1 MTSTT
6 GQEAESN
13 APPEDSPQAQED
25 SRAHDGRDT
34 WSGRCTFWLAA
45 VGSAVGLGNLW
56 RFPWQCNKWG
66 AGSFIFAYF
75 VALFTLGM
83 PLLTQE
89 LVLGQKHRSGD
100 IEAFG
105 RMNWRLRGIGLASVV
120 GAFGIVTYYMMIIG
134 ISMVFFFESFMVPM
148 PWEGSADDGANYW
161 TEMLKLVPSIVDSE
175 PDVSWK
181 LAGATFFCWVITFI
195 CIRRGVK
202 SASWAVKITMP
213 LPFILLIIL
222 LIQAA
227 MLDGAGDGV
236 SRYLDFSNWDALS
249 ENGIW
254 QAAIGQCFFSLG
266 VCMGVMTAFGSYN
279 PVNQDIATDEKV
291 ISFMDVGA
299 SIISGFVVYCILGFL
314 VFDCRANPQEFLDVT
329 FISCG
334 GVEGIEG
341 IEVIECSKCPTDGD
355 LCIVNT
361 DLCESWYTSGGFALV
376 FSAFPVAISQFA
388 GANVFSVIFFA
399 TLVML
404 GIDSAFSIT
413 EAICTVIYDADV
425 NTYRWKLTKPQISGV
440 TCVAGC
446 IGSMLF
452 CFDTG
457 MYWLD
462 IVDYYINNYGM
473 VLLGILETSA
483 CGWFYGYDRIEAKL
497 GKECTYYYRA
507 GFWAS
512 LMFGTILSFCLSTPE
527 DDGTGV
533 KVFTGGLGGLA
544 WLPGLLIGLAGWA
557 GSAYYAFSKR
567 IESAKELPMSTQ
579 LWLLLGWENVEV
591 LRDFMNTNG
600 LGSEE
605 EWQQLRHTTVGEL
618 RVGLHHSTIGIW
630 WGFLVKYWIPIIL
643 TIVLL
648 SSMKND
654 CYNPYGGYEWS
665 QLMIGIFLFSAMII
679 IVVLVAIFPEY
690 MTQKVD
696 EAEADA
702 TEKEKKEAEG
712 NGSSGAENVELN
724 KVTSESGVD
733 SEPASPGTLAAAE
746 EAEKALGTPADM
758 DGAVE

>member
-1 MTSTT
+1 MT
-6 GQEAESN
+6 ES
-13 APPEDSPQAQED
+13 APPQDDQPQGDQEVNE
-25 SRAHDGRDT
+25 RDT

-148 PWEGSADDGANYW
+148 PWEGSADDGALYW
-161 TEMLKLVPSIVDSE
+161 LEMLKVPDSIADSA

-181 LAGATFFCWVITFI
+181 LLGATIFCWVITFF

-202 SASWAVKITMP
+202 TASWAVKITMP

-227 MLDGAGDGV
+227 TLDGAGDGV
-236 SRYLDFSNWDALS
+236 ARYLDFSNWDALS

-279 PVNQDIATDEKV
+279 PVTQDIATDEKV
-291 ISFMDVGA
+291 ISFMDVFA
-299 SIISGFVVYCILGFL
+299 SIMSGFVVYCILGFL
-314 VFDCRANPQEFLDVT
+314 VFDCNANPTEFLDVT
-329 FISCG
+329 WVGAGSFCG
-334 GVEGIEG
+334 DGVALPAGYDAA
-341 IEVIECSKCPTDGD
+341 ECDVCPIDGD
-355 LCIVNT
+355 MCYVNT
-361 DLCESWYTSGGFALV
+361 DLCEGWYTQGGFALV

-388 GANVFSVIFFA
+388 GANVFSVLFFSC
-399 TLVML
+399 LVML

-425 NTYRWKLTKPQISGV
+425 NTYRWKLTKPQISGI

-446 IGSMLF
+446 LGSVLF

-457 MYWLD
+457 FFWLD

-473 VLLGILETSA
+473 VLLGVLETSA

-497 GKECTYYYRA
+497 GKECALIYRV

-512 LMFGTILSFCLSTPE
+512 LLFGSILSFLLSTPVE
-527 DDGTGV
+527 LADGSYE
-533 KVFTGGLGGLA
+533 FTGALGGA
-544 WLPGLLIGLAGWA
+544 AVWPGLLIGLAGWG
-557 GSAYYAFSKR
+557 GSSYYAWTKR
-567 IESAKELPMSTQ
+567 IESAKALPMSSQ
-579 LWLLLGWENVEV
+579 LWLLFGWENVEV

-600 LGSEE
+600 LGAE
-605 EWQQLRHTTVGEL
+605 EWMAIRHTTAGEL

-630 WGFLVKYWIPIIL
+630 WGFLIKYWIPVIL
-643 TIVLL
+643 TVVLF

-665 QLMIGIFLFSAMII
+665 QLMVGVLIFSSMVV

-690 MTQKVD
+690 MTQKAD
-696 EAEADA
+696 EAAEDEAKKVEMQG
-702 TEKEKKEAEG
+702 TEG
-712 NGSSGAENVELN
+712 QGLN
-724 KVTSESGVD
+724 KVTSASTV
-733 SEPASPGTLAAAE
+733 ASPDEVEAAE
-746 EAEKALGTPADM
+746 EEAVAETAEAD
-758 DGAVE
+758 APEHVE